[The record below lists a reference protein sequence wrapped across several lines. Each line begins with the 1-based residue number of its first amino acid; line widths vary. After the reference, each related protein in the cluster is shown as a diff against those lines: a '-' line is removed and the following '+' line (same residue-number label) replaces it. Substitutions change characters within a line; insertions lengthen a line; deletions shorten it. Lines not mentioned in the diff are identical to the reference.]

1 MPPGVPRRGIT
12 PRIARRGVESST
24 HLGCHRW
31 VVERTFA
38 RLARYRRLTM
48 RHERRTDIHLA
59 FTTLAC
65 ALVCP
70 SQIRRC
76 F

>member
-1 MPPGVPRRGIT
+1 M
-12 PRIARRGVESST
+12 
-24 HLGCHRW
+24 
-31 VVERTFA
+31 ERTFA